1 MNDWPED
8 GGYGRGSANSQPEGP
23 RRMSH
28 VQRPQVPQQPPRHD
42 QGFNQGSQGYNPN
55 FTQAQNA
62 GYDSGYSSG
71 QVYGGPQGGGRGTVP
86 PQDRKSVV

>member
-1 MNDWPED
+1 
-8 GGYGRGSANSQPEGP
+8 
-23 RRMSH
+23 MSH

-71 QVYGGPQGGGRGTVP
+71 QVYGGPQGGGRVTVQELGP
-86 PQDRKSVV
+86 SGVIQACPAAVDRLYCTRAPKRP